1 MTQDVR
7 SAPGRTSV
15 VDRLAAYGAS
25 AAIASG
31 VLSVVGTVFL
41 LLFYALEAPA
51 LVESGGGWVPFGRT
65 NDALV
70 GLTALAAILLA
81 ARLHTTWRARAPVA
95 STAAFAVAIVT
106 MVATGVI
113 QLVYAANLV
122 STATQ
127 LMVVGP
133 ALAGTGAW
141 LVAMSI
147 GRAASSVGGALRWIG
162 VAAGIGYILLFAAS
176 VFYSAGN
183 LNQQAMRENPPLLAL
198 FGVAVLASQ
207 VGYPVWAIWLGRRL
221 RAEGTRVVLSGTT

>member
-1 MTQDVR
+1 MTQQAGGAVG
-7 SAPGRTSV
+7 STTV

-31 VLSVVGTVFL
+31 VLSVIGTVFL

-51 LVESGGGWVPFGRT
+51 LVDRGGGWVPLGRT
-65 NDALV
+65 NDALI
-70 GLTALAAILLA
+70 GLTALVAIPLA
-81 ARLHTTWRARAPVA
+81 ALLHTTWRVRAPVA
-95 STAAFAVAIVT
+95 SNVAFAVAVVT

-113 QLVYAANLV
+113 QLIYAANLV

-127 LMVVGP
+127 LVVVGS

-141 LVAMSI
+141 LVAVSI

-176 VFYSAGN
+176 VIYSAGN
-183 LNQQAMRENPPLLAL
+183 LNQQAMRQNPPLLAL
-198 FGVAVLASQ
+198 FGIAVLASQ
-207 VGYPVWAIWLGRRL
+207 IGYPVWAIWLGRRL
-221 RAEGTRVVLSGTT
+221 RAEGARGSLSGAA